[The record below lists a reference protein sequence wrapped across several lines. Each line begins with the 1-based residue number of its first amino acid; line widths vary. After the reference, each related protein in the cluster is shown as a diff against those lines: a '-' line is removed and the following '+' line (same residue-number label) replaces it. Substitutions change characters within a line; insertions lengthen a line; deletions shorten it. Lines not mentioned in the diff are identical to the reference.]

1 MRKLVMGIGMLLL
14 LFGSNVHAQTVVSDT
29 LVNEEIIEPQPT
41 DDRYR
46 VVTNRFWDNWFVLGD
61 FGGHAY
67 TGDYVSVGDFSG
79 TLTPDFNVGI
89 GKWFTP
95 GIGVKA
101 QFGLSNSKGYSK
113 EETYFTYGDP
123 LTAADGTLYW
133 KSKMNGGTL
142 ILMPCSTFR
151 V

>member
-1 MRKLVMGIGMLLL
+1 MGY
-14 LFGSNVHAQTVVSDT
+14 D
-29 LVNEEIIEPQPT
+29 E
-41 DDRYR
+41 YR
-46 VVTNRFWDNWFVLGD
+46 IVTNRFWDNWFILGD

-67 TGDYVSVGDFSG
+67 AGDYGSVGDFNGLLS
-79 TLTPDFNVGI
+79 PDFNVGI

-95 GIGVKA
+95 GIGAKI

-123 LTAADGTLYW
+123 MIGWFALLEIEKQVVGLEHQCD
-133 KSKMNGGTL
+133 
-142 ILMPCSTFR
+142 